1 MDINDIL
8 KLVNLTQAEVNALTD
23 KEGIYFNS
31 DTGKLEYD
39 GSVMSS
45 VNQGFIDYNDD
56 SGEISIAANT
66 WVNIPNDGQG
76 AYSNDSYK
84 PDGVTKLMDVSTG
97 AIDTSELS
105 LGDSIIVRNDFTVIP
120 KRNNCKIEFRYSLG
134 AGLGSY
140 TLETNLGRLD
150 NGSGTTYRFALKPD
164 LIYMGDSNT
173 KDNPI
178 VLQIKLSTK
187 GKLTNAGTVIQ
198 VLKRE
203 V

>member
-1 MDINDIL
+1 M
-8 KLVNLTQAEVNALTD
+8 
-23 KEGIYFNS
+23 Y
-31 DTGKLEYD
+31 
-39 GSVMSS
+39 
-45 VNQGFIDYNDD
+45 IDHLR
-56 SGEISIAANT
+56 S
-66 WVNIPNDGQG
+66 WVDIPNDGQG
-76 AYSNDSYK
+76 AYSNDTYK
-84 PDGVTKLMDVSTG
+84 PDGVTELMDVSTG
-97 AIDTSELS
+97 AIDVSELS
-105 LGDSIIVRNDFTVIP
+105 LGDSIIVRNDFTVTP

-134 AGLGSY
+134 TGLGSY

-150 NGSGTTYRFALKPD
+150 NGSGTPYRFALKPD

-178 VLQIKLSTK
+178 ILQIKLSTK